1 MGRQLY
7 PILISTEPPSYTM
20 RYRDTTLP
28 QKTGEGLVRQVWL
41 TLFPETNPLTAK
53 RFVRSL
59 TGTVLRSR
67 LGELELTAAGSNVME
82 VHLHAG

>member
-28 QKTGEGLVRQVWL
+28 QKTENG
-41 TLFPETNPLTAK
+41 
-53 RFVRSL
+53 
-59 TGTVLRSR
+59 
-67 LGELELTAAGSNVME
+67 
-82 VHLHAG
+82 